1 MVRESNVIEKS
12 IITEIRQ
19 RIRLLNAIAAFIII
33 TLLSVIFRY
42 LFKPVSEVL
51 DFLPDVSITIIILM
65 VLGLTGVGFYMWGI
79 VSRQILKSIEEYSK
93 SLDHVLAVTKDLREE
108 IYGDILLG
116 KIMDYSLS
124 ITNSDAGSILLIEDN
139 NLVFKV
145 AKGERVTEL
154 IGTALPKN
162 KGIAGWVAENGNS
175 LLIADVKE
183 DKRFNPD
190 VDAVT
195 GYQTRSVLCVPLMIK
210 TGVIGVI
217 ELMNKKDGFYTK
229 KDEEMVAYL
238 ADQAAISIARARF
251 YEDQKNYEIHL
262 TDILLETIDSQIP
275 DMKGHS
281 KRVAYYSNIIA
292 KASNMSEEKRKRL
305 YFACLMHD
313 IGLLKIKPEDKTNR
327 TEIKRHP
334 VIGYEMIRPI
344 NFYADITP
352 FILHHH
358 ERYDGLGYPSQL
370 NGEAIPLES
379 RIITIAEAFDTMI
392 SKTSYKIP
400 MDFDSAIKELKR
412 NAGTQFDPQLVEV
425 FVNNISQELLI

>member
-12 IITEIRQ
+12 IITEIKQ

-33 TLLSVIFRY
+33 TLLAVIFRY

-65 VLGLTGVGFYMWGI
+65 VLGLTGIGFYMWGI
-79 VSRQILKSIEEYSK
+79 VSRQIIKSIGEYSS

-116 KIMDYSLS
+116 KILDYSLS

-139 NLVFKV
+139 NLVFKI
-145 AKGERVTEL
+145 AKGEKVTEL
-154 IGTALPKN
+154 IGTSIPKN
-162 KGIAGWVAENGNS
+162 KGIAGWVAENGKS

-190 VDAVT
+190 IDAIT
-195 GYQTRSVLCVPLMIK
+195 GYQTRSVLCVPLMMR

-238 ADQAAISIARARF
+238 ADQAAISIAKVRF

-262 TDILLETIDSQIP
+262 TDILLEAIDSQIP

-292 KASNMSEEKRKRL
+292 KKINMSEEKRKRL

-327 TEIKRHP
+327 SEIKRHP

>member
-1 MVRESNVIEKS
+1 MARESNVIEKS
-12 IITEIRQ
+12 IITEIKQ

-33 TLLSVIFRY
+33 TLLAVIFRY

-65 VLGLTGVGFYMWGI
+65 VLGLTGIGFYMWVV
-79 VSRQILKSIEEYSK
+79 VSRQIIKSIGEYSS
-93 SLDHVLAVTKDLREE
+93 SLDHVLAVMKDLREE

-154 IGTALPKN
+154 IGTVLPKN
-162 KGIAGWVAENGNS
+162 QGIAGWVAENGNS

-190 VDAVT
+190 IDAVT
-195 GYQTRSVLCVPLMIK
+195 GYETRSVLCVPLVTG

-217 ELMNKKDGFYTK
+217 ELLNKKDGFYTK
-229 KDEEMVAYL
+229 KDEEIVAYL
-238 ADQAAISIARARF
+238 ADQAAISIAKVKF

-262 TDILLETIDSQIP
+262 TDILLEAIDSQIP

-292 KASNMSEEKRKRL
+292 KKINMSEEKRKRL

-392 SKTSYKIP
+392 SEISYKIP

>member
-1 MVRESNVIEKS
+1 MARESNVIEKS

-19 RIRLLNAIAAFIII
+19 RIRLLNAIVAFIII
-33 TLLSVIFRY
+33 TLLAVILKY

-65 VLGLTGVGFYMWGI
+65 VLGLTGIGFYMWGV
-79 VSRQILKSIEEYSK
+79 VSRQIIKSIGEYSS

-154 IGTALPKN
+154 IGTSIPKN

-190 VDAVT
+190 IDAVT
-195 GYQTRSVLCVPLMIK
+195 GYETRSVLCVPLMMR

-229 KDEEMVAYL
+229 KDEEIVTYL
-238 ADQAAISIARARF
+238 ADQAAISIAKVRF

-262 TDILLETIDSQIP
+262 TDILLEAIDSQIP

-292 KASNMSEEKRKRL
+292 KKINMSEEKRKRL

>member
-12 IITEIRQ
+12 IITEIKQ

-33 TLLSVIFRY
+33 TLLAVIFRY

-65 VLGLTGVGFYMWGI
+65 VLGLTGIGFYMWGI
-79 VSRQILKSIEEYSK
+79 VSRQIIKSIGEYSS

-116 KIMDYSLS
+116 KILDYSLS

-139 NLVFKV
+139 NLVFKI
-145 AKGERVTEL
+145 AKGEKVTEL
-154 IGTALPKN
+154 IGTSIPKN
-162 KGIAGWVAENGNS
+162 KGIAGWVAENGKS

-190 VDAVT
+190 IDAIT
-195 GYQTRSVLCVPLMIK
+195 GYQTRSVLCVPLIMR

-238 ADQAAISIARARF
+238 ADQAAISIAKVRF

-262 TDILLETIDSQIP
+262 TDILLEAIDSQIP

-292 KASNMSEEKRKRL
+292 KKINMSEEKRKRL

-327 TEIKRHP
+327 SEIKRHP

>member
-12 IITEIRQ
+12 IITEIKQ

-33 TLLSVIFRY
+33 TLLAVIFRY

-51 DFLPDVSITIIILM
+51 DFLPDVSITIIILI
-65 VLGLTGVGFYMWGI
+65 VLCLTGIGFYMWGI
-79 VSRQILKSIEEYSK
+79 VSRQIIKSIGEYSS

-116 KIMDYSLS
+116 KILDYSLS

-139 NLVFKV
+139 NLVFKI
-145 AKGERVTEL
+145 AKGEKVTEL
-154 IGTALPKN
+154 IGTSIPKN
-162 KGIAGWVAENGNS
+162 KGIAGWVAENGKS

-190 VDAVT
+190 IDAIT
-195 GYQTRSVLCVPLMIK
+195 GYQTRSVLCVPLIMR

-238 ADQAAISIARARF
+238 ADQAAISIAKVRF

-262 TDILLETIDSQIP
+262 TDILLEAIDSQIP

-292 KASNMSEEKRKRL
+292 KKINMSEEKRKRL

-327 TEIKRHP
+327 SEIKRHP

-392 SKTSYKIP
+392 RHTSYKIP

-425 FVNNISQELLI
+425 FVNNISQEL

>member
-1 MVRESNVIEKS
+1 MARESNVIEKS

-19 RIRLLNAIAAFIII
+19 RIRLLNAIATFIII
-33 TLLSVIFRY
+33 TLLAVILKY

-65 VLGLTGVGFYMWGI
+65 VLGLTGIGFYMWGV
-79 VSRQILKSIEEYSK
+79 VSRQIIKSIGEYSS

-190 VDAVT
+190 IDAVT
-195 GYQTRSVLCVPLMIK
+195 GYETRSVLCVPLVTG

-217 ELMNKKDGFYTK
+217 ELVNKKDGFYTK

-238 ADQAAISIARARF
+238 ADQAAISIAKVRF

-262 TDILLETIDSQIP
+262 TDILLEAIDSQIP
-275 DMKGHS
+275 EKRGHS

-292 KASNMSEEKRKRL
+292 KKINMSEEKRKRL

-313 IGLLKIKPEDKTNR
+313 IGLLKIKPEDKTKR
-327 TEIKRHP
+327 SEIKRHP

-358 ERYDGLGYPSQL
+358 ERYDGLGYPTQL
-370 NGEAIPLES
+370 NSEAIPLES

-400 MDFDSAIKELKR
+400 MDFDSAIKELKL

-425 FVNNISQELLI
+425 FVNNISQELLV